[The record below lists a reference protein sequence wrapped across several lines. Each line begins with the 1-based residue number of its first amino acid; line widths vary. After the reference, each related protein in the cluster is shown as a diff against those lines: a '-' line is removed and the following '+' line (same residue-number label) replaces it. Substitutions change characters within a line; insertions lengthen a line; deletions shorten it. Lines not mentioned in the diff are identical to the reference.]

1 MKEKKMH
8 KGLVS
13 GDDFEL
19 ISRNEDRNDHVVET
33 VDRVLN
39 VIEEEGKDERGEGER
54 EREST
59 ASDKP

>member
-19 ISRNEDRNDHVVET
+19 ISRNEDRNDHVIET
-33 VDRVLN
+33 VDRVLS
-39 VIEEEGKDERGEGER
+39 VINEEGKDESEE
-54 EREST
+54 E
-59 ASDKP
+59 D

>member
-19 ISRNEDRNDHVVET
+19 ISRNEDRNDHVIET
-33 VDRVLN
+33 VDRVLS
-39 VIEEEGKDERGEGER
+39 VIMIPTTKILFILLYND
-54 EREST
+54 
-59 ASDKP
+59 

>member
-19 ISRNEDRNDHVVET
+19 ISRNEDRNDHVIET
-33 VDRVLN
+33 VDRILN
-39 VIEEEGKDERGEGER
+39 TINEEGKDESEE
-54 EREST
+54 E
-59 ASDKP
+59 D